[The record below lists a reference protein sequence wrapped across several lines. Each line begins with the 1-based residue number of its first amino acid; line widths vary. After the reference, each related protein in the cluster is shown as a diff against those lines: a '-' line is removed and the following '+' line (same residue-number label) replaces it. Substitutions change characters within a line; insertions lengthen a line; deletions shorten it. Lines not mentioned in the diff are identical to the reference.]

1 MRLLRKVIFVVGLL
15 VAGASLAL
23 FARFLLTQ
31 GVERAS
37 WWVSVAGFFVT
48 VSGVAIAV
56 YAWRRPVP
64 PPGSGNGSEVS
75 GGTAGVGPVAGD
87 GGFAAGDV
95 RMEARDQAVVAG
107 VVQGSVSTANPH
119 RPGPASA

>member
-15 VAGASLAL
+15 VAGAGLAL
-23 FARFLLTQ
+23 FVRFLSTQ

-37 WWVSVAGFFVT
+37 WWVSVVGFFVT
-48 VSGVAIAV
+48 VSGVVIAV

-64 PPGSGNGSEVS
+64 PPGPAE
-75 GGTAGVGPVAGD
+75 GGEGLGGAVGVGPVAGD
-87 GGFAAGDV
+87 RGFAAGEV

-107 VVQGSVSTANPH
+107 VVQGSVSTANPR